1 MNWPTSRWGRC
12 WYSASTSWGL
22 LIWSPSRR
30 LRRVTHTTAA
40 AGSKRQV
47 STNRGISSLIPGDQ
61 PPLLTRC
68 GMQSILS
75 HCLMLRLPLRPKEIP
90 SANLRTSSGPCTA
103 LKGCDETTGMAGFL
117 EAELDWRAEA
127 RNYNSEIPGPLR
139 ARFTGQLAEGAAF
152 SSFWFLSGT

>member
-1 MNWPTSRWGRC
+1 MLGDQACIRRFLMNWPTSRWGRC

-68 GMQSILS
+68 GMQIILS

-103 LKGCDETTGMAGFL
+103 LKGWVMRQQGWQDFWKQSWAGGLRPGTTTQKSQ
-117 EAELDWRAEA
+117 EL
-127 RNYNSEIPGPLR
+127 
-139 ARFTGQLAEGAAF
+139 
-152 SSFWFLSGT
+152 